1 MNNSQSNSKLSMSN
15 ERHTIYNLNLTR
27 ILVYKSIP
35 VSKKTEPFFELLFT
49 LAWKQSEI
57 FFSNN
62 SSIQTAD
69 RNRNHTNSMLD
80 YWQITWETTQAHR
93 RPLTR

>member
-49 LAWKQSEI
+49 LA
-57 FFSNN
+57 
-62 SSIQTAD
+62 
-69 RNRNHTNSMLD
+69 
-80 YWQITWETTQAHR
+80 
-93 RPLTR
+93 